1 MNEEEKSPKTD
12 NKMSSFVKIMLCELI
27 FTVLVLSAVLAVKY
41 FFKGKFEGVKN
52 FYEKYLLTDTS
63 VSEVLDG
70 K

>member
-1 MNEEEKSPKTD
+1 MNEEEKKQKPD

-27 FTVLVLSAVLAVKY
+27 FTALVLSAVLSVKY
-41 FFKGKFEGVKN
+41 LFKGKFEDVKK

-63 VSEVLDG
+63 VSEVLED

>member
-1 MNEEEKSPKTD
+1 
-12 NKMSSFVKIMLCELI
+12 MSSFVKIMLCELI

>member
-12 NKMSSFVKIMLCELI
+12 NKISSFVKIMLCELI
-27 FTVLVLSAVLAVKY
+27 FIVLVLSAVLAVKY
-41 FFKGKFEGVKN
+41 FLKGNFEGVKN